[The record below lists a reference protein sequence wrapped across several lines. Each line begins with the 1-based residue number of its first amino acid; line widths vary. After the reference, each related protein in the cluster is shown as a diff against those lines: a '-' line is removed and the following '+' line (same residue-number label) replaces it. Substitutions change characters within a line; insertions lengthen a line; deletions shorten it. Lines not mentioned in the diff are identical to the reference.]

1 MPLVLQASLLAYFGG
16 VCVIVLSEL
25 PPVIVSKGVNVSVL
39 VFEQLQVLR
48 KRVGYWKL
56 HERAGRLVLRVDP
69 HIVLRVL
76 VVFHIIYVPRCYG
89 EIVAAGIEWYARS
102 DHSIAEARVWD
113 IDLKYRT
120 IKDYG
125 GAYTLRH

>member
-1 MPLVLQASLLAYFGG
+1 MVVLKD
-16 VCVIVLSEL
+16 VD
-25 PPVIVSKGVNVSVL
+25 VSVP
-39 VFEQLQVLR
+39 VFEQLQILR
-48 KRVGYWKL
+48 ERARYWKL

>member
-56 HERAGRLVLRVDP
+56 HERAGRLVLRADP
-69 HIVLRVL
+69 HVVSRVL
-76 VVFHIIYVPRCYG
+76 GIFKVIMVPRCYG
-89 EIVAAGIEWYARS
+89 EIAYAGI
-102 DHSIAEARVWD
+102 
-113 IDLKYRT
+113 
-120 IKDYG
+120 
-125 GAYTLRH
+125 